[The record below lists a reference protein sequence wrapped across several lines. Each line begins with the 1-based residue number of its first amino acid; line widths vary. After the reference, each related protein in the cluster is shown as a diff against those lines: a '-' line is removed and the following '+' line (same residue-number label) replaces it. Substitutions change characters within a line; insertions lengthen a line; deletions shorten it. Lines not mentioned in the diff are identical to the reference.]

1 MNMDIQESRSKIDA
15 IDKELVKLFCER
27 MEVVKEVAAYKKEN
41 GVPVFDRERER
52 TLLDSIEEMAGE
64 DYGDMTRRLYGSL
77 LELSRMFQS
86 KMLFGQSHLSEAIE
100 RAIEETPA
108 LFPEKAIVACQGV
121 EGAHSAHACEK
132 IFEKPSIMYL
142 KSFEAVF
149 QAVSNGLCQYGVV
162 PLENSSA
169 GSVNQIYSL
178 MSQYNFNIV
187 RSTKMHIEHSL
198 VANEGATIDSILE
211 VYSHPQAISQCSDFL
226 SGLSKNVKIIPC
238 DNTALAAKKVAD
250 SKSKSIAAIC
260 SADCSNQY
268 GLEILQNK
276 VQNSANN
283 YTRFICF
290 SKKLEIYPGADKTS
304 LLLKVPHRAGA
315 LYNIMAIFYAFGIN
329 ILKLESR
336 PIPESDFEFMFYFD
350 LDVPVYSN
358 KLTLAIDQLVQS
370 LGTKQIKYL
379 GSYREA

>member
-1 MNMDIQESRSKIDA
+1 MDISESRKKIDS

-27 MEVVKEVAAYKKEN
+27 METAKDIAAYKKEN
-41 GVPVFDRERER
+41 NMPVFDGERER
-52 TLLDSIEEMAGE
+52 ALLNNIEDMAGE
-64 DYGDMTRRLYGSL
+64 HGDAARRLYGSL
-77 LELSRMFQS
+77 LELSRMYQN
-86 KMLFGQSHLSEAIE
+86 KMLKGASQLSESIE
-100 RAIEETPA
+100 NAVKNTPQ
-108 LFPEKAIVACQGV
+108 LFPEKAVVACQGV

-132 IFEKPSIMYL
+132 IFEKPSIMYF

-149 QAVSNGLCQYGVV
+149 QAVGNGLCKYGVV

-178 MSQYNFNIV
+178 MAKYKFSIV

-198 VANEGATIDSILE
+198 VVNEGASLSDITEI
-211 VYSHPQAISQCSDFL
+211 YSHPQAISQSSEFL
-226 SGLSKNVKIIPC
+226 AGLSKDVKIIPC
-238 DNTALAAKKVAD
+238 ENTAIAAKKVAD
-250 SKSKSIAAIC
+250 SKSKNIGAIC
-260 SADCSNQY
+260 SEECSGQY
-268 GLEILQNK
+268 GLEVLVNK

-290 SKKLEIYPGADKTS
+290 SKDLEIYPGADKTS
-304 LLLKVPHRAGA
+304 LLLKVPHKAGA
-315 LYNIMAIFYAFGIN
+315 LYNIMAVFYSLGIN

-350 LDVPVYSN
+350 LDVPVYSD
-358 KLTLAIDQLVQS
+358 KLSLAIDQLVQS
-370 LGTKQIKYL
+370 LGTNNIKYL